1 MGQTVKRGD
10 NGEIT
15 HVKLGNSF
23 VEKKEYD
30 IRVGLEDLVGS
41 RFNKESLEEKLTEIF
56 GVPIVVDDIHSD
68 ADELVDY
75 NFLGGFDIPER
86 ELYGYFD
93 IYFLKMRRPGFDN
106 ADIYITEVAIEF
118 E

>member
-23 VEKKEYD
+23 VEKKEHD

-56 GVPIVVDDIHSD
+56 GVPIAVEDISKED
-68 ADELVDY
+68 DELADY
-75 NFLGGFDIPER
+75 NFMGGFDIPER